1 MARSLLEVLVEFS
14 SGLLQAVACP
24 IQIGVGFQGEN
35 DEVTRL
41 QWLDHD
47 MLILVAAVDS
57 RWCLTQRLV
66 NGLQMVQH
74 DALIGQKKS
83 MGVSVQGTFEL
94 DGLAIVIRKSGGN
107 GSIHKV
113 Q

>member
-1 MARSLLEVLVEFS
+1 
-14 SGLLQAVACP
+14 
-24 IQIGVGFQGEN
+24 
-35 DEVTRL
+35 
-41 QWLDHD
+41 

-57 RWCLTQRLV
+57 RWCLTQGLV

-74 DALIGQKKS
+74 DALVRQMES
-83 MGVSVQGTFEL
+83 MGVSVHGTFEL